1 VNTKDDFIGRLVV
14 VPLVQEARGLDAGPR
29 LIQKLKSEGDTISA
43 GVVDVI
49 VRDEVRRG
57 WTCLNE
63 WDLSAW
69 RPMSIAL

>member
-1 VNTKDDFIGRLVV
+1 MNTKDDFIGRLVV

-63 WDLSAW
+63 WA
-69 RPMSIAL
+69 

>member
-1 VNTKDDFIGRLVV
+1 MNTKDDFIGRLVV

-57 WTCLNE
+57 CTCLNE
-63 WDLSAW
+63 WALSSW